1 MEGGE
6 SGFSAISEIPLPRRE
21 EISAM
26 MSVLGFFIIQVVK
39 ECKYTKCIKA
49 LNASLFCYFFV

>member
-26 MSVLGFFIIQVVK
+26 MSVFGFFIIQVDK
-39 ECKYTKCIKA
+39 EYK
-49 LNASLFCYFFV
+49 